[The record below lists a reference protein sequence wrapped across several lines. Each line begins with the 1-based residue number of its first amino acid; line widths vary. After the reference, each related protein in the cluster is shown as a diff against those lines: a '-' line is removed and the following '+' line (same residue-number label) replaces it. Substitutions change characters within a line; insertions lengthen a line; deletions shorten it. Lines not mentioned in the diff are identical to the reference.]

1 MIPPSFVEQL
11 LARVDIVDVIE
22 RYVPLKKGGS
32 NYLACCPFH
41 NEKSPSFTVSPSKQ
55 FYHCFG
61 CGAHGT
67 AIGFLME
74 YGGMSF
80 RDTVKDL
87 AGQVG
92 MQMPD
97 EERFDHA
104 AHARSQSLAEVM
116 ATAARFYRSQ
126 LKTAPQAIEYL
137 KKRGLTGEI
146 AARFGIGYAGDDWQS
161 LRSAFPGHYDD
172 AALVEAGLVIQNDAG
187 RRYDRFRERVTFP
200 ILDQRGNVIGFG
212 GRIIGAGEPKYLNS
226 PETPLFEKGRE
237 LYGLWQARQ
246 AIRESSTV
254 VVVEGYMDVVAL
266 AQFGFGAAVATLG
279 TATTPTH
286 IQKLFRQAERIVFCF
301 DGDAAGRKAA
311 RRALDAS
318 LEQLSDDK
326 TVRFLFLPP
335 EHDPDSYVRENGLE
349 AFRRA
354 VDDAMP
360 LTEFLMRELR
370 QDNDLTTGEGRARL
384 VHVAKDFVP
393 RVAAPVLRLQLI
405 RALAEDSGLPETQ
418 IETALGLKTASGRSR
433 KAPPKQASRT
443 GPVSPLR
450 QLLRLLAAYPNLCG
464 HVPFEVALD
473 MEDSPEKSAL
483 LALLDAFDDGALEE
497 RSLAMFYE
505 RFRDTPVEAVFGDLL
520 SALENNHYTE
530 DTAATVLS
538 DLLLKHRL
546 HTVET
551 RIAEL
556 NQRMASRGPNPEE
569 LQQLQTLLKEKQKLK
584 SGQAD

>member
-22 RYVPLKKGGS
+22 RYVPLKKGGA

-74 YGGMSF
+74 YGGTSF
-80 RDTVKDL
+80 RDTVKEL
-87 AGQVG
+87 ASQVG

-104 AHARSQSLAEVM
+104 AHAHGQSLIEVM

-126 LKTAPQAIEYL
+126 LKTAPAAIEYL

-146 AARFGIGYAGDDWQS
+146 AARFGIGYAGEDWQS
-161 LRSAFPGHYDD
+161 LRNAFPGHYDD
-172 AALVEAGLVIQNDAG
+172 AALIEAGLVIQNDAG
-187 RRYDRFRERVTFP
+187 RRYDRFRERITFP

-301 DGDAAGRKAA
+301 DGDTAGRKAA

-354 VDDAMP
+354 VEDAMP

-370 QDNDLTTGEGRARL
+370 QDNDLTTAEGRARL

-405 RALAEDSGLPETQ
+405 RALAEDSGLPEGQ
-418 IETALGLKTASGRSR
+418 IETALGLKTASGKPR
-433 KAPPKQASRT
+433 KAAPRQAPRT

-450 QLLRLLAAYPNLCG
+450 QLLRVLAAYPNLCG
-464 HVPFEVALD
+464 HVPFEVALAL
-473 MEDSPEKSAL
+473 EDSPEKSAL
-483 LALLDAFDDGALEE
+483 LALLDAFDDGALEA

-530 DTAATVLS
+530 DTATTVLS